1 MKVEDI
7 KQVTVVGSGIMGH
20 GIAHV
25 CAQAGYQVT
34 MVDINQEIL
43 QFAIEKIKSE
53 LETLVRNHVIT
64 KEHIEATLR
73 RINCTTVLRGAV
85 ESTDFVIE
93 AVKEDIDLKKEIFKE
108 LDEHCP
114 KQAILAT
121 NTSSFR
127 IIELASATNREDK
140 VVGMHWWNPP
150 YLMPLVEIIKGAKT
164 SSGTVEL
171 ATRVTA
177 KLGKKPV
184 VCKDSPGF
192 IGVRLQAA
200 VFIEAISMLE
210 QGIASAEDIDTAI
223 KMTLGIRLPVIGP
236 LETVDLGGLD
246 TFLFAYDYLH
256 RKLGDKFQPPDLL
269 RQHVEEGKL
278 GLKTGKGFYEYTTES
293 SEALMKRRD
302 EWILKQLKE
311 HSEELKGKV

>member
-1 MKVEDI
+1 MKMDDI

-20 GIAHV
+20 GITHV

-34 MVDINQEIL
+34 MVDIKQEIL
-43 QFAIEKIKSE
+43 QFAIEQIKSE

-64 KEHIEATLR
+64 KEHTEATLR
-73 RINCTTVLRGAV
+73 RINCTSILRDAV

-93 AVKEDIDLKKEIFKE
+93 AVKEDIDLKKQVFKE
-108 LDEHCP
+108 LDEYCP
-114 KQAILAT
+114 KHTILAT

-164 SSGTVEL
+164 SQETVEL
-171 ATRVTA
+171 ATRITTN
-177 KLGKKPV
+177 LGKKPV
-184 VCKDSPGF
+184 ICRDSPGF

-200 VFIEAISMLE
+200 VFIEAINLLE
-210 QGIASAEDIDTAI
+210 QGLASAEDIDTAV

-269 RQHVEEGKL
+269 RQHVDEGKL

-293 SEALMKRRD
+293 SEALIKRRD

-311 HSEELKGKV
+311 HTEN

>member
-1 MKVEDI
+1 MKMEDI
-7 KQVTVVGSGIMGH
+7 MQITVVGSGIMGH

-34 MVDINQEIL
+34 MVDIKQEIL
-43 QFAIEKIKSE
+43 QLAIEKIKAE
-53 LETLVRNHVIT
+53 LETLARNHVIT

-73 RINCTTVLRGAV
+73 RINYTTILRDTV

-93 AVKEDIDLKKEIFKE
+93 AVKEDIDLKKQIFKE

-114 KQAILAT
+114 KHTILAT

-127 IIELASATNREDK
+127 ITELASAINREDK

-150 YLMPLVEIIKGAKT
+150 YLMPLVEIIKGDKT
-164 SSGTVEL
+164 SPETVEL
-171 ATRVTA
+171 ATRVTT

-210 QGIASAEDIDTAI
+210 QGLASAEDIDTAV

-246 TFLFAYDYLH
+246 TFLYAYDYLH
-256 RKLGDKFQPPDLL
+256 RKLGDKFQSPDLL

-293 SEALMKRRD
+293 SEALIKRRD
-302 EWILKQLKE
+302 EWILQHLKE
-311 HSEELKGKV
+311 HTEELKGEA

>member
-73 RINCTTVLRGAV
+73 RISCTTVLRGAV